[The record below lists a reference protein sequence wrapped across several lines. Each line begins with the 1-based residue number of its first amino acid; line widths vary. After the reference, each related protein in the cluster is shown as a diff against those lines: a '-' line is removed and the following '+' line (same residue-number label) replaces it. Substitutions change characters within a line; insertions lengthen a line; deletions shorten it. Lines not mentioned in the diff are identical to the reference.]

1 MIGDNFKIDLNNKK
15 QTIII
20 SNQVQEILKLNKK
33 NVIFLIKK
41 RMIKEL
47 VKISHLISSNRK
59 VINSNNQTQAMMAQ
73 EFNKTTPNSY
83 QIVHKK

>member
-1 MIGDNFKIDLNNKK
+1 
-15 QTIII
+15 
-20 SNQVQEILKLNKK
+20 
-33 NVIFLIKK
+33 
-41 RMIKEL
+41 MIKEL